1 MQLNQN
7 NTPFNE
13 EQLALI
19 NQLLPMLT
27 TEQQHWL
34 SGYLLNPNTSQSL
47 DNDMNIQAH
56 TSVNSIPASATSTTT
71 EQSESELASTETK
84 TEPLEVHVLY
94 GTETGNAEE
103 IAETFETKLKA
114 QNLNVHLWDMDDFP
128 RASLPEVEHLFIIC
142 STQGVGEPPINALD
156 LYDHLHSDDAPQL
169 NAVNFAVLA
178 LGDQDFP
185 DFCQAGKDFDH
196 ILGQLGAH
204 RIADRVDCDFD
215 YEETAEQWITNML
228 ELLSQVTPSSNEDTP
243 NVEDEV
249 VTIEEPQAPYS
260 KSNPFQAEVLTNTIL
275 TQPEA
280 SREVRHLELSLE
292 GYRDVYEPGDSLVV
306 IPQNDPVLVDQLIDA
321 LHWDAETLIQI
332 NDSDSVRSL
341 KDALTHDFEISKL
354 SPVLMKNAA
363 QLFGNPML
371 NANIQKSE
379 WVQSYIYGKDVIDL
393 IKDFTPVALEPKM
406 LPQLLRKL
414 PPREYSI
421 ASSNKV
427 NPNSVHITVRVVKY
441 ESHHRERFGVCSVQ
455 LAERTAPGD
464 TLPVYLKKNPN
475 FKFPYDSETPVI
487 MIGAGTGIA
496 PYRAYLQER
505 AHQNLKGEQWLIFG
519 NQNYHHDFLYQDDLE
534 SWLDTGVLSKLD
546 LAFSRDTENK
556 IYVQHRIEENSAEFY
571 RWIEA
576 GAIIYLCGNKDEMA
590 SGVHDTFI
598 YVLIKEAHMT
608 ETEAE
613 AYLTDMIKNQRYQR
627 DVY

>member
-1 MQLNQN
+1 MTSVQLNQT

-13 EQLALI
+13 EQLTLI

-27 TEQQHWL
+27 PEQQHWL
-34 SGYLLNPNTSQSL
+34 SGYLLNPAT
-47 DNDMNIQAH
+47 
-56 TSVNSIPASATSTTT
+56 TSVSDNKTDIQENEAGITETETSTSTD
-71 EQSESELASTETK
+71 QSVSEPVSASTE
-84 TEPLEVHVLY
+84 PLDVHVLY

-103 IAETFETKLKA
+103 IAETFETKLKS

-128 RASLPEVEHLFIIC
+128 RDSLPEVEHLFIIC

-156 LYDHLHSDDAPQL
+156 LYDYLHGDDAPQL
-169 NAVNFAVLA
+169 DQVNFAVLA

-196 ILGQLGAH
+196 ILGQLGAN
-204 RIADRVDCDFD
+204 RVADRVDCDFD
-215 YEETAEQWITNML
+215 YEETAEQWITNMI
-228 ELLSQVTPSSNEDTP
+228 ELLTQASSNTNEETPSVENED
-243 NVEDEV
+243 

-260 KSNPFQAEVLTNTIL
+260 KSNPFQAEVLKNTIL

-280 SREVRHLELSLE
+280 SREVRHLEISLE
-292 GYRDVYEPGDSLVV
+292 GYREAYEPGDSLVV
-306 IPQNDPVLVDQLIDA
+306 IPQNDPVLVNQLIDA
-321 LHWDAETLIQI
+321 LNWDAETPIQM
-332 NDSDSVRSL
+332 NDSDSMRSL
-341 KDALTHDFEISKL
+341 KEALTHDFEIAKL
-354 SPVLMKNAA
+354 TPVLMKNAA
-363 QLFGNPML
+363 ELLGNPML

-379 WVQSYIYGKDVIDL
+379 WVQNYIYGKDVIDL
-393 IKDFTPVALEPKM
+393 IRDFTPVALEPNM

-441 ESHHRERFGVCSVQ
+441 EAHRRERFGVCSVQ
-455 LAERTAPGD
+455 LADRTSVGD
-464 TLPVYLKKNPN
+464 KLPVYLKKNPN
-475 FKFPYDSETPVI
+475 FKFPYDTETPVI

-505 AHQNLKGEQWLIFG
+505 AYLNLKGEQWLIFG
-519 NQNYHHDFLYQDDLE
+519 NQNYHHDFLYKDDLE
-534 SWLDTGVLSKLD
+534 QWLEEGVLSKLD
-546 LAFSRDTENK
+546 LAFSRETENK

-571 RWIEA
+571 KWIQA
-576 GAIIYLCGNKDEMA
+576 GATIYLCGNKDEMA
-590 SGVHDTFI
+590 SGVHESLI
-598 YVLIKEAHMT
+598 KVLIKEGNLD

-613 AYLTDMIKNQRYQR
+613 AYLTEMIKNQRYQR

>member
-1 MQLNQN
+1 MTSVQLNQT

-27 TEQQHWL
+27 PEQQHWL
-34 SGYLLNPNTSQSL
+34 SGYLLNPAT
-47 DNDMNIQAH
+47 
-56 TSVNSIPASATSTTT
+56 TSVSDNKTDIQENEAGITETETSTSTD
-71 EQSESELASTETK
+71 QSVSEPVSASTE
-84 TEPLEVHVLY
+84 PLDVHVLY

-103 IAETFETKLKA
+103 IAETFETKLKS

-128 RASLPEVEHLFIIC
+128 RDSLPEVEHLFIIC

-156 LYDHLHSDDAPQL
+156 LYDYLHGDDAPQL
-169 NAVNFAVLA
+169 NQVNFAVLA

-196 ILGQLGAH
+196 ILGQLGAN
-204 RIADRVDCDFD
+204 RVADRVDCDFD

-228 ELLSQVTPSSNEDTP
+228 ELLTQASSNTNEETPSVENED
-243 NVEDEV
+243 

-260 KSNPFQAEVLTNTIL
+260 KSNPFQAEVLKNTIL

-280 SREVRHLELSLE
+280 SREVRHLEISLE
-292 GYRDVYEPGDSLVV
+292 GYREAYEPGDSLVV
-306 IPQNDPVLVDQLIDA
+306 IPQNDPVLVNQLIDA
-321 LHWDAETLIQI
+321 LNWDAETPIQM
-332 NDSDSVRSL
+332 NDSDSMRSL
-341 KDALTHDFEISKL
+341 KEALTHDFEIAKL
-354 SPVLMKNAA
+354 TPVLMKNAA
-363 QLFGNPML
+363 ELLGNPML

-379 WVQSYIYGKDVIDL
+379 WVQNYIYGKDVIDL
-393 IKDFTPVALEPKM
+393 IRDFTPVALEPNM

-421 ASSNKV
+421 ASSNKI

-441 ESHHRERFGVCSVQ
+441 EAHRRERFGVCSVQ
-455 LAERTAPGD
+455 LADRTSVGD
-464 TLPVYLKKNPN
+464 KLPVYLKKNPN
-475 FKFPYDSETPVI
+475 FKFPYDTETPVI

-505 AHQNLKGEQWLIFG
+505 AYLNLKGEQWLIFG
-519 NQNYHHDFLYQDDLE
+519 NQNYHHDFLYKDDLE
-534 SWLDTGVLSKLD
+534 QWLEEGVLSKLD
-546 LAFSRDTENK
+546 LAFSRETENK

-571 RWIEA
+571 KWIQA
-576 GAIIYLCGNKDEMA
+576 GATIYLCGNKDEMA
-590 SGVHDTFI
+590 SGVHESLI
-598 YVLIKEAHMT
+598 KVLIKEGNMD

-613 AYLTDMIKNQRYQR
+613 AYLTEMIKNQRYQR

>member
-1 MQLNQN
+1 MTSVQLNQT

-27 TEQQHWL
+27 PEQQHWL
-34 SGYLLNPNTSQSL
+34 SGYLLNPAT
-47 DNDMNIQAH
+47 
-56 TSVNSIPASATSTTT
+56 TSVSDNKTDIQENEAGITETETSTSTD
-71 EQSESELASTETK
+71 QSVSEPVSASTE
-84 TEPLEVHVLY
+84 PLDVHVLY

-103 IAETFETKLKA
+103 IAETFETKLKS

-128 RASLPEVEHLFIIC
+128 RDSLPEVEHLFIIC

-156 LYDHLHSDDAPQL
+156 LYDYLHGDDAPQL
-169 NAVNFAVLA
+169 DQVNFAVLA

-196 ILGQLGAH
+196 ILGQLGAN
-204 RIADRVDCDFD
+204 RVADRVDCDFD

-228 ELLSQVTPSSNEDTP
+228 ELLTQTSSNTNEETPSVENED
-243 NVEDEV
+243 

-260 KSNPFQAEVLTNTIL
+260 KSNPFQAEVLKNTIL

-280 SREVRHLELSLE
+280 SREVRHLEISLE
-292 GYRDVYEPGDSLVV
+292 GYREAYEPGDSLVV

-321 LHWDAETLIQI
+321 LNWDAETPIQM
-332 NDSDSVRSL
+332 NDSDSMRSL
-341 KDALTHDFEISKL
+341 KEALTHDFEIAKL
-354 SPVLMKNAA
+354 TPVLMKNAA
-363 QLFGNPML
+363 ELLGNPML

-379 WVQSYIYGKDVIDL
+379 WVQNYIYGKDVIDL
-393 IKDFTPVALEPKM
+393 IRDFTPVALEPNM

-441 ESHHRERFGVCSVQ
+441 EAHRRERFGVCSVQ
-455 LAERTAPGD
+455 LADRTSVGD
-464 TLPVYLKKNPN
+464 KLPVYLKKNPN
-475 FKFPYDSETPVI
+475 FKFPYDTETPVI

-505 AHQNLKGEQWLIFG
+505 AYLNLKGEQWLIFG
-519 NQNYHHDFLYQDDLE
+519 NQNYHHDFLYKDDLE
-534 SWLDTGVLSKLD
+534 QWLEEGVLSKLD
-546 LAFSRDTENK
+546 LAFSRETENK

-571 RWIEA
+571 KWIQA
-576 GAIIYLCGNKDEMA
+576 GATIYLCGNKDEMA
-590 SGVHDTFI
+590 SGVHESLI
-598 YVLIKEAHMT
+598 KVLIKEGNLD

-613 AYLTDMIKNQRYQR
+613 AYLTEMIKNQRYQR

>member
-1 MQLNQN
+1 MQLNQT

-27 TEQQHWL
+27 PEQQHWL
-34 SGYLLNPNTSQSL
+34 SGYLLNPAT
-47 DNDMNIQAH
+47 
-56 TSVNSIPASATSTTT
+56 TSVSDNKTDIQENEAGITETETSTSTD
-71 EQSESELASTETK
+71 QSVSEPVSASTE
-84 TEPLEVHVLY
+84 PLDVHVLY

-103 IAETFETKLKA
+103 IAETFETKLKS

-128 RASLPEVEHLFIIC
+128 RDSLPEIEHLFIIC

-156 LYDHLHSDDAPQL
+156 LYDYLHGDDAPQL
-169 NAVNFAVLA
+169 DQVNFAVLA

-196 ILGQLGAH
+196 ILGQLGAN
-204 RIADRVDCDFD
+204 RVADRVDCDFD
-215 YEETAEQWITNML
+215 YEETAEQWITNMI
-228 ELLSQVTPSSNEDTP
+228 ELLTQASSNTNEETPSVENED
-243 NVEDEV
+243 

-260 KSNPFQAEVLTNTIL
+260 KSNPFQAEVLKNTIL

-280 SREVRHLELSLE
+280 SREVRHLEISLE
-292 GYRDVYEPGDSLVV
+292 GYREAYEPGDSLVV
-306 IPQNDPVLVDQLIDA
+306 IPQNDPVLVNQLIDA
-321 LHWDAETLIQI
+321 LNWDAETPIQM
-332 NDSDSVRSL
+332 NDSDSMRSL
-341 KDALTHDFEISKL
+341 KEALTHDFEIAKL
-354 SPVLMKNAA
+354 TPVLMKNAA
-363 QLFGNPML
+363 ELLGNPML

-379 WVQSYIYGKDVIDL
+379 WVQNYIYGKDVIDL
-393 IKDFTPVALEPKM
+393 IRDFTPVALEPNM

-441 ESHHRERFGVCSVQ
+441 EAHRRERFGVCSVQ
-455 LAERTAPGD
+455 LADRTSVGD
-464 TLPVYLKKNPN
+464 KLPVYLKKNPN
-475 FKFPYDSETPVI
+475 FKFPYDTETPVI

-505 AHQNLKGEQWLIFG
+505 AYLNLKGEQWLIFG
-519 NQNYHHDFLYQDDLE
+519 NQNYHHDFLYKDDLE
-534 SWLDTGVLSKLD
+534 QWLEEGVLSKLD
-546 LAFSRDTENK
+546 LAFSRETENK

-571 RWIEA
+571 KWIQA
-576 GAIIYLCGNKDEMA
+576 GATIYLCGNKDEMA
-590 SGVHDTFI
+590 SGVHESLI
-598 YVLIKEAHMT
+598 KVLIKEGNLD

-613 AYLTDMIKNQRYQR
+613 AYLTEMIKNQRYQR

>member
-1 MQLNQN
+1 MQLNQT

-27 TEQQHWL
+27 PEQQHWL
-34 SGYLLNPNTSQSL
+34 SGYLLNPAT
-47 DNDMNIQAH
+47 
-56 TSVNSIPASATSTTT
+56 TSVSDNKADIQENEAGITETETSTSTD
-71 EQSESELASTETK
+71 QSVSEPVSASTE
-84 TEPLEVHVLY
+84 PLDVHVLY

-103 IAETFETKLKA
+103 IAETFETKLKS

-128 RASLPEVEHLFIIC
+128 RDSLPEVEHLFIIC

-156 LYDHLHSDDAPQL
+156 LYDYLHGDDAPQL
-169 NAVNFAVLA
+169 DQVNFAVLA

-196 ILGQLGAH
+196 ILGQLGAN
-204 RIADRVDCDFD
+204 RVADRVDCDFD

-228 ELLSQVTPSSNEDTP
+228 ELLTQASSNTNEETPSVENED
-243 NVEDEV
+243 

-260 KSNPFQAEVLTNTIL
+260 KSNPFQAEVLKNTIL

-280 SREVRHLELSLE
+280 SREVRHLEISLE
-292 GYRDVYEPGDSLVV
+292 GYREAYEPGDSLVV
-306 IPQNDPVLVDQLIDA
+306 IPQNDPVLVNQLIDA
-321 LHWDAETLIQI
+321 LNWDAETPIQM
-332 NDSDSVRSL
+332 NDSDSMRSL
-341 KDALTHDFEISKL
+341 KEALTHDFEIAKL
-354 SPVLMKNAA
+354 TPVLMKNAA
-363 QLFGNPML
+363 ELLGNPML

-379 WVQSYIYGKDVIDL
+379 WVQNYIYGKDVIDL
-393 IKDFTPVALEPKM
+393 IRDFTPVALEPNM

-421 ASSNKV
+421 ASSNKI

-441 ESHHRERFGVCSVQ
+441 EAHRRERFGVCSVQ
-455 LAERTAPGD
+455 LADRTSVGD
-464 TLPVYLKKNPN
+464 KLPVYLKKNPN
-475 FKFPYDSETPVI
+475 FKFPYDTETPVI

-505 AHQNLKGEQWLIFG
+505 AYLNLKGEQWLIFG
-519 NQNYHHDFLYQDDLE
+519 NQNYHHDFLYKDDLE
-534 SWLDTGVLSKLD
+534 QWLEEGVLSKLD
-546 LAFSRDTENK
+546 LAFSRETENK

-571 RWIEA
+571 KWIQA
-576 GAIIYLCGNKDEMA
+576 GATIYLCGNKDEMA
-590 SGVHDTFI
+590 SGVHESLI
-598 YVLIKEAHMT
+598 KVLIKEGNMD

-613 AYLTDMIKNQRYQR
+613 AYLTEMIKNQRYQR

>member
-1 MQLNQN
+1 MQLNQT

-27 TEQQHWL
+27 PEQQHWL
-34 SGYLLNPNTSQSL
+34 SGYLLNPAT
-47 DNDMNIQAH
+47 
-56 TSVNSIPASATSTTT
+56 TSVSDNKTDIQENEAGITETETSTSTD
-71 EQSESELASTETK
+71 QSVSEPVSASTES
-84 TEPLEVHVLY
+84 LDVHVLY

-103 IAETFETKLKA
+103 IAETFETKLKS

-128 RASLPEVEHLFIIC
+128 RDSLPEVEHLFIIC

-156 LYDHLHSDDAPQL
+156 LYDYLHGDDAPQL
-169 NAVNFAVLA
+169 DQVNFAVLA

-196 ILGQLGAH
+196 ILGQLGAN
-204 RIADRVDCDFD
+204 RVADRVDCDFD

-228 ELLSQVTPSSNEDTP
+228 ELLTQASSNTNEETPSVENED
-243 NVEDEV
+243 

-260 KSNPFQAEVLTNTIL
+260 KSNPFQAEVLKNTIL

-280 SREVRHLELSLE
+280 SREVRHLEISLE
-292 GYRDVYEPGDSLVV
+292 GYREAYEPGDSLVV
-306 IPQNDPVLVDQLIDA
+306 IPQNDPVLVNQLIDA
-321 LHWDAETLIQI
+321 LNWDAETPIQM
-332 NDSDSVRSL
+332 NDSDSMRSL
-341 KDALTHDFEISKL
+341 KEVLTHDFEIAKL
-354 SPVLMKNAA
+354 TPVLMKNAA
-363 QLFGNPML
+363 ELLGNPML

-379 WVQSYIYGKDVIDL
+379 WVQNYIYGKDVIDL
-393 IKDFTPVALEPKM
+393 IRDFTPVALEPNM

-441 ESHHRERFGVCSVQ
+441 EAHRRERFGVCSVQ
-455 LAERTAPGD
+455 LADRTSVGD
-464 TLPVYLKKNPN
+464 KLPVYLKKNPN
-475 FKFPYDSETPVI
+475 FKFPYDTETPVI

-505 AHQNLKGEQWLIFG
+505 AYLNLKGEQWLIFG
-519 NQNYHHDFLYQDDLE
+519 NQNYHHDFLYKDDLE
-534 SWLDTGVLSKLD
+534 QWLEEGVLSKLD
-546 LAFSRDTENK
+546 LAFSRETENK

-571 RWIEA
+571 KWIQA
-576 GAIIYLCGNKDEMA
+576 GATIYLCGNKDEMA
-590 SGVHDTFI
+590 SGVHESLI
-598 YVLIKEAHMT
+598 KVLIKEGNLD

-613 AYLTDMIKNQRYQR
+613 AYLTEMIKNQRYQR

>member
-1 MQLNQN
+1 MQLNQT

-27 TEQQHWL
+27 PEQQHWL
-34 SGYLLNPNTSQSL
+34 SGYLLNPAT
-47 DNDMNIQAH
+47 
-56 TSVNSIPASATSTTT
+56 TSVSDNKTDIQENEAGITETETSTSTD
-71 EQSESELASTETK
+71 QSVSEPVSASTE
-84 TEPLEVHVLY
+84 PLDVHVLY

-103 IAETFETKLKA
+103 IAETFETKLKS

-128 RASLPEVEHLFIIC
+128 RDSLPEVEHLFIIC

-156 LYDHLHSDDAPQL
+156 LYDYLHGDDAPQL
-169 NAVNFAVLA
+169 DQVNFAVLA

-196 ILGQLGAH
+196 ILGQLGAN
-204 RIADRVDCDFD
+204 RVADRVDCDFD
-215 YEETAEQWITNML
+215 YEETAEQWITNMI
-228 ELLSQVTPSSNEDTP
+228 ELLTQASSNTNEETPSVENED
-243 NVEDEV
+243 

-260 KSNPFQAEVLTNTIL
+260 KSNPFQAEVLKNTIL

-280 SREVRHLELSLE
+280 SREVRHLEISLE
-292 GYRDVYEPGDSLVV
+292 GYREAYEPGDSLVV
-306 IPQNDPVLVDQLIDA
+306 IPQNDPVLVNQLIDA
-321 LHWDAETLIQI
+321 LNWDAETPIQM
-332 NDSDSVRSL
+332 NDSDSMRSL
-341 KDALTHDFEISKL
+341 KEALTHDFEIAKL
-354 SPVLMKNAA
+354 TPVLMKNAA
-363 QLFGNPML
+363 ELLGNPML

-379 WVQSYIYGKDVIDL
+379 WVQNYIYGKDVIDL
-393 IKDFTPVALEPKM
+393 IRDFTHVALEPNM

-441 ESHHRERFGVCSVQ
+441 EAHRRERFGVCSVQ
-455 LAERTAPGD
+455 LADRTSVGD
-464 TLPVYLKKNPN
+464 KLPVYLKKNPN
-475 FKFPYDSETPVI
+475 FKFPYDTETPVI

-505 AHQNLKGEQWLIFG
+505 AYLNLKGEQWLIFG
-519 NQNYHHDFLYQDDLE
+519 NQNYHHDFLYKDDLE
-534 SWLDTGVLSKLD
+534 QWLEEGVLSKLD
-546 LAFSRDTENK
+546 LAFSRETENK

-571 RWIEA
+571 KWIQA
-576 GAIIYLCGNKDEMA
+576 GATIYLCGNKDEMA
-590 SGVHDTFI
+590 SGVHESLI
-598 YVLIKEAHMT
+598 KVLIKEGNLD

-613 AYLTDMIKNQRYQR
+613 AYLTEMIKNQRYQR

>member
-1 MQLNQN
+1 MTSVQLNQT

-27 TEQQHWL
+27 PEQQHWL
-34 SGYLLNPNTSQSL
+34 SGYLLNPAT
-47 DNDMNIQAH
+47 
-56 TSVNSIPASATSTTT
+56 TSVSDNKTDIQENEAGITETETSTSTD
-71 EQSESELASTETK
+71 QSVSEPVSASTE
-84 TEPLEVHVLY
+84 PLDVHVLY

-103 IAETFETKLKA
+103 IAETFETKLKS

-128 RASLPEVEHLFIIC
+128 RDSLPEVEHLFIIC

-156 LYDHLHSDDAPQL
+156 LYDYLHGDDAPQL
-169 NAVNFAVLA
+169 DQVNFAVLA

-196 ILGQLGAH
+196 ILGQLGAN
-204 RIADRVDCDFD
+204 RVADRVDCDFD
-215 YEETAEQWITNML
+215 YEETAEQWITNMI
-228 ELLSQVTPSSNEDTP
+228 ELLTQASSNTNEETPSVENED
-243 NVEDEV
+243 

-260 KSNPFQAEVLTNTIL
+260 KSNPFQAEVLKNTIL

-280 SREVRHLELSLE
+280 SREVRHLETSLE
-292 GYRDVYEPGDSLVV
+292 GYREAYEPGDSLVV
-306 IPQNDPVLVDQLIDA
+306 IPQNDPVLVNQLIDA
-321 LHWDAETLIQI
+321 LNWDAETPIQM
-332 NDSDSVRSL
+332 NDSDSMRSL
-341 KDALTHDFEISKL
+341 KEALTHDFEIAKL
-354 SPVLMKNAA
+354 TPVLMKNAA
-363 QLFGNPML
+363 ELLGNPML

-379 WVQSYIYGKDVIDL
+379 WVQNYIYGKDVIDL
-393 IKDFTPVALEPKM
+393 IRDFTPVALEPNM

-441 ESHHRERFGVCSVQ
+441 EAHRRERFGVCSVQ
-455 LAERTAPGD
+455 LADRTSVGD
-464 TLPVYLKKNPN
+464 KLPVYLKKNPN
-475 FKFPYDSETPVI
+475 FKFPYDTETPVI

-505 AHQNLKGEQWLIFG
+505 AYLNLKGEQWLIFG
-519 NQNYHHDFLYQDDLE
+519 NQNYHHDFLYKDDLE
-534 SWLDTGVLSKLD
+534 QWLEEGVLSKLD
-546 LAFSRDTENK
+546 LAFSRETENK

-571 RWIEA
+571 KWIQA
-576 GAIIYLCGNKDEMA
+576 GATIYLCGNKDEMA
-590 SGVHDTFI
+590 SGVHESLI
-598 YVLIKEAHMT
+598 KVLIKEGNLD

-613 AYLTDMIKNQRYQR
+613 AYLTEMIKNQRYQR

>member
-1 MQLNQN
+1 MQLNQT

-27 TEQQHWL
+27 PEQQHWL
-34 SGYLLNPNTSQSL
+34 SGYLLNPAT
-47 DNDMNIQAH
+47 
-56 TSVNSIPASATSTTT
+56 TSVSDNKTDIQENEAGITETETSTSTD
-71 EQSESELASTETK
+71 QSVSEPVSASTE
-84 TEPLEVHVLY
+84 PLDVHVLY

-103 IAETFETKLKA
+103 IAETFETKLKS

-128 RASLPEVEHLFIIC
+128 RDSLPEVEQLFIIC

-156 LYDHLHSDDAPQL
+156 LYDYLHGDDAPQL
-169 NAVNFAVLA
+169 DQVNFAVLA

-196 ILGQLGAH
+196 ILGQLGAN
-204 RIADRVDCDFD
+204 RVADRVDCDFD

-228 ELLSQVTPSSNEDTP
+228 ELLTQASSNTNEETPSVENED
-243 NVEDEV
+243 

-260 KSNPFQAEVLTNTIL
+260 KSNPFQAEVLKNTIL

-280 SREVRHLELSLE
+280 SREVRHLEISLE
-292 GYRDVYEPGDSLVV
+292 GYREAYEPGDSLVV
-306 IPQNDPVLVDQLIDA
+306 IPQNDPVLVNQLIDA
-321 LHWDAETLIQI
+321 LNWDAETPIQM
-332 NDSDSVRSL
+332 NDSDSMRSL
-341 KDALTHDFEISKL
+341 KEALTHDFEIAKL
-354 SPVLMKNAA
+354 TPVLMKNAA
-363 QLFGNPML
+363 ELLGNPML

-379 WVQSYIYGKDVIDL
+379 WVQNYIYGKDVIDL
-393 IKDFTPVALEPKM
+393 IRDFTPVALEPNM

-441 ESHHRERFGVCSVQ
+441 EAHRRERFGVCSVQ
-455 LAERTAPGD
+455 LADRTSVGD
-464 TLPVYLKKNPN
+464 KLPVYLKKNPN
-475 FKFPYDSETPVI
+475 FKFPYDTETPVI

-505 AHQNLKGEQWLIFG
+505 AYLNLKGEQWLIFG
-519 NQNYHHDFLYQDDLE
+519 NQNYHHDFLYKDDLE
-534 SWLDTGVLSKLD
+534 QWLEEGVLSKLD
-546 LAFSRDTENK
+546 LAFSRETENK

-571 RWIEA
+571 KWIQA
-576 GAIIYLCGNKDEMA
+576 GATIYLCGNKDEMA
-590 SGVHDTFI
+590 SGVHESLI
-598 YVLIKEAHMT
+598 KVLIKEGNLD

-613 AYLTDMIKNQRYQR
+613 AYLTEMIKNQRYQR

>member
-1 MQLNQN
+1 MTSVQLNQT

-27 TEQQHWL
+27 PEQQHWL
-34 SGYLLNPNTSQSL
+34 SGYLLNPAT
-47 DNDMNIQAH
+47 
-56 TSVNSIPASATSTTT
+56 TSVSDNKTDIQENEAGITETETSTSTD
-71 EQSESELASTETK
+71 QSVSEPVSASTE
-84 TEPLEVHVLY
+84 PLDVHVLY

-103 IAETFETKLKA
+103 IAETFETKLKS

-128 RASLPEVEHLFIIC
+128 RDSLPEVEHLFIIC

-156 LYDHLHSDDAPQL
+156 LYDYLHGDDAPQL
-169 NAVNFAVLA
+169 DQVNFAVLA

-196 ILGQLGAH
+196 ILGQLGAN
-204 RIADRVDCDFD
+204 RVADRVDCDFD

-228 ELLSQVTPSSNEDTP
+228 ELLTQASSNTNEETPSVENED
-243 NVEDEV
+243 

-260 KSNPFQAEVLTNTIL
+260 KSNPFQAEVLKNTIL

-280 SREVRHLELSLE
+280 SREVRHLEISLE
-292 GYRDVYEPGDSLVV
+292 GYREAYEPGDSLVV
-306 IPQNDPVLVDQLIDA
+306 IPQNDPVLVNQLIDA
-321 LHWDAETLIQI
+321 LNWDAETPIQM
-332 NDSDSVRSL
+332 NDSDSMRSL
-341 KDALTHDFEISKL
+341 KEALTHDFEIAKL
-354 SPVLMKNAA
+354 TPVLMKNAA
-363 QLFGNPML
+363 ELLGNPML

-379 WVQSYIYGKDVIDL
+379 WVQNYIYGKDVIDL
-393 IKDFTPVALEPKM
+393 IRDFTPVALEPNM

-421 ASSNKV
+421 ARSNKI

-441 ESHHRERFGVCSVQ
+441 EAHRRERFGVCSVQ
-455 LAERTAPGD
+455 LADRTSVGD
-464 TLPVYLKKNPN
+464 KLPVYLKKNPN
-475 FKFPYDSETPVI
+475 FKFPYDTETPVI

-505 AHQNLKGEQWLIFG
+505 AYLNLKGEQWLIFG
-519 NQNYHHDFLYQDDLE
+519 NQNYHHDFLYKDDLE
-534 SWLDTGVLSKLD
+534 QWLEEGVLSKLD
-546 LAFSRDTENK
+546 LAFSRETENK

-571 RWIEA
+571 KWIQA
-576 GAIIYLCGNKDEMA
+576 GATIYLCGNKDEMA
-590 SGVHDTFI
+590 SGVHESLI
-598 YVLIKEAHMT
+598 KVLIKEGNMD

-613 AYLTDMIKNQRYQR
+613 AYLTEMIKNQRYQR

>member
-1 MQLNQN
+1 MTSVQLNQT

-27 TEQQHWL
+27 PEQQHWL
-34 SGYLLNPNTSQSL
+34 SGYLLNPAT
-47 DNDMNIQAH
+47 
-56 TSVNSIPASATSTTT
+56 TSVSDNKTDIQENEAGITETETSTSTD
-71 EQSESELASTETK
+71 QSVSEPVSASTE
-84 TEPLEVHVLY
+84 PLDVHVLY

-103 IAETFETKLKA
+103 IAETFETKLKS

-128 RASLPEVEHLFIIC
+128 RDSLPEVEHLFIIC

-156 LYDHLHSDDAPQL
+156 LYDYLHCDDAPQL
-169 NAVNFAVLA
+169 DQVNFAVLA

-196 ILGQLGAH
+196 ILGQLGAN
-204 RIADRVDCDFD
+204 RVADRVDCDFD

-228 ELLSQVTPSSNEDTP
+228 ELLTQASSNTNEETPSVENED
-243 NVEDEV
+243 

-260 KSNPFQAEVLTNTIL
+260 KSNPFQAEVLKNTIL

-280 SREVRHLELSLE
+280 SREVRHLEISLE
-292 GYRDVYEPGDSLVV
+292 GYREAYEPGDSLVV
-306 IPQNDPVLVDQLIDA
+306 IPQNDPVLVNQLIDA
-321 LHWDAETLIQI
+321 LNWDAETPIQM
-332 NDSDSVRSL
+332 NDSDSMRSL
-341 KDALTHDFEISKL
+341 KEALTHDFEIAKL
-354 SPVLMKNAA
+354 TPVLMKNAA
-363 QLFGNPML
+363 ELLGNPML

-379 WVQSYIYGKDVIDL
+379 WVQNYIYGKDVIDL
-393 IKDFTPVALEPKM
+393 IRDFTPVALEPNM

-421 ASSNKV
+421 ASSNKI

-441 ESHHRERFGVCSVQ
+441 EAHRRERFGVCSVQ
-455 LAERTAPGD
+455 LADRTSVGD
-464 TLPVYLKKNPN
+464 KLPVYLKKNPN
-475 FKFPYDSETPVI
+475 FKFPYDTETPVI

-505 AHQNLKGEQWLIFG
+505 AYLNLKGEQWLIFG
-519 NQNYHHDFLYQDDLE
+519 NQNYHHDFLYKDDLE
-534 SWLDTGVLSKLD
+534 QWLEEGVLSKLD
-546 LAFSRDTENK
+546 LAFSRETENK

-571 RWIEA
+571 KWIQA
-576 GAIIYLCGNKDEMA
+576 GATIYLCGNKDEMA
-590 SGVHDTFI
+590 SGVHESLI
-598 YVLIKEAHMT
+598 KVLIKEGNMD

-613 AYLTDMIKNQRYQR
+613 AYLTEMIKNQRYQR

>member
-1 MQLNQN
+1 MNQT

-27 TEQQHWL
+27 PEQQHWL
-34 SGYLLNPNTSQSL
+34 SGYLLNPAT
-47 DNDMNIQAH
+47 
-56 TSVNSIPASATSTTT
+56 TSVSDNKTDIQENEAGITETETSTSTD
-71 EQSESELASTETK
+71 QSVSEPVSASTE
-84 TEPLEVHVLY
+84 PLDVHVLY

-103 IAETFETKLKA
+103 IAETFETKLKS

-128 RASLPEVEHLFIIC
+128 RDSLPEVEHLFIIC

-156 LYDHLHSDDAPQL
+156 LYDYLHGDDAPQL
-169 NAVNFAVLA
+169 DQVNFAVLA

-196 ILGQLGAH
+196 ILGQLGAN
-204 RIADRVDCDFD
+204 RVADRVDCDFD

-228 ELLSQVTPSSNEDTP
+228 ELLTQASSNTNEETPSVENED
-243 NVEDEV
+243 

-260 KSNPFQAEVLTNTIL
+260 KSNPFQAEVLKNTIL

-280 SREVRHLELSLE
+280 SREVRHLEISLE
-292 GYRDVYEPGDSLVV
+292 GYREAYEPGDSLVV
-306 IPQNDPVLVDQLIDA
+306 IPQNDPVLVNQLIDA
-321 LHWDAETLIQI
+321 LNWDAETPIQM
-332 NDSDSVRSL
+332 NDSDSMRSL
-341 KDALTHDFEISKL
+341 KEALTHDFEIAKL
-354 SPVLMKNAA
+354 TPVLMKNAA
-363 QLFGNPML
+363 ELLGNPML

-379 WVQSYIYGKDVIDL
+379 WVQNYIYGKDVIDL
-393 IKDFTPVALEPKM
+393 IRDFTPVALEPNM

-441 ESHHRERFGVCSVQ
+441 EAHRRERFGVCSVQ
-455 LAERTAPGD
+455 LADRTSVGD
-464 TLPVYLKKNPN
+464 KLPVYLKKNPN
-475 FKFPYDSETPVI
+475 FKFPYDTETPVI

-505 AHQNLKGEQWLIFG
+505 AYLNLKGEQWLIFG
-519 NQNYHHDFLYQDDLE
+519 NQNYHHDFLYKDDLE
-534 SWLDTGVLSKLD
+534 QWLEEGVLSKLD
-546 LAFSRDTENK
+546 LAFSRETENK

-571 RWIEA
+571 KWIQA
-576 GAIIYLCGNKDEMA
+576 GATIYLCGNKDEMA
-590 SGVHDTFI
+590 SGVHESLI
-598 YVLIKEAHMT
+598 KVLIKEGNMD

-613 AYLTDMIKNQRYQR
+613 AYLTEMIKNQRYQR

>member
-1 MQLNQN
+1 MQLNQT

-27 TEQQHWL
+27 PEQQHWL
-34 SGYLLNPNTSQSL
+34 SGYLLNPAT
-47 DNDMNIQAH
+47 
-56 TSVNSIPASATSTTT
+56 TSVSDNKTDIQENEAGITETETSTSTD
-71 EQSESELASTETK
+71 QSVSEPVSASTE
-84 TEPLEVHVLY
+84 PLDVHVLY

-103 IAETFETKLKA
+103 IAEIFETKLKS

-128 RASLPEVEHLFIIC
+128 RDSLPEVEHLFIIC

-156 LYDHLHSDDAPQL
+156 LYDYLHGDDAPQL
-169 NAVNFAVLA
+169 DQVNFAVLA

-196 ILGQLGAH
+196 ILGQLGAN
-204 RIADRVDCDFD
+204 RVADRVDCDFD

-228 ELLSQVTPSSNEDTP
+228 ELLTQASSNTNEETPSVENED
-243 NVEDEV
+243 

-260 KSNPFQAEVLTNTIL
+260 KSNPFQAEVLKNTIL

-280 SREVRHLELSLE
+280 SREVRHLEISLE
-292 GYRDVYEPGDSLVV
+292 GYREAYEPGDSLVV
-306 IPQNDPVLVDQLIDA
+306 IPQNDPVLVNQLIDA
-321 LHWDAETLIQI
+321 LNWDAETPIQM
-332 NDSDSVRSL
+332 NDSDSMRSL
-341 KDALTHDFEISKL
+341 KEALTHDFEIAKL
-354 SPVLMKNAA
+354 TPVLMKNAA
-363 QLFGNPML
+363 ELLGNPML

-379 WVQSYIYGKDVIDL
+379 WVQNYIYGKDVIDL
-393 IKDFTPVALEPKM
+393 IRDFTPVALEPNM

-441 ESHHRERFGVCSVQ
+441 EAHRRERFGVCSVQ
-455 LAERTAPGD
+455 LADRTSVGD
-464 TLPVYLKKNPN
+464 KLPVYLKKNPN
-475 FKFPYDSETPVI
+475 FKFPYDTETPVI

-505 AHQNLKGEQWLIFG
+505 AYLNLKGEQWLIFG
-519 NQNYHHDFLYQDDLE
+519 NQNYHHDFLYKDDLE
-534 SWLDTGVLSKLD
+534 QWLEEGVLSKLD
-546 LAFSRDTENK
+546 LAFSRETENK

-571 RWIEA
+571 KWIQA
-576 GAIIYLCGNKDEMA
+576 GATIYLCGNKDEMA
-590 SGVHDTFI
+590 SGVHESLI
-598 YVLIKEAHMT
+598 KVLIKEGNMD

-613 AYLTDMIKNQRYQR
+613 AYLTEMIKNQRYQR

>member
-1 MQLNQN
+1 MQLNQT

-27 TEQQHWL
+27 PEQQHWL
-34 SGYLLNPNTSQSL
+34 SGYLLNPAT
-47 DNDMNIQAH
+47 
-56 TSVNSIPASATSTTT
+56 TSVSDNKTDIQENEAGITETETSTSTD
-71 EQSESELASTETK
+71 QSVSEPVSASTE
-84 TEPLEVHVLY
+84 PLDVHVLY

-103 IAETFETKLKA
+103 IAETFETKLKS

-128 RASLPEVEHLFIIC
+128 RDSLPEVEHLFIIC

-156 LYDHLHSDDAPQL
+156 LYDYLHCDDAPQL
-169 NAVNFAVLA
+169 DQVNFAVLA

-196 ILGQLGAH
+196 ILGQLGAN
-204 RIADRVDCDFD
+204 RVADRVDCDFD

-228 ELLSQVTPSSNEDTP
+228 ELLTQASSNTNEETPSVENED
-243 NVEDEV
+243 

-260 KSNPFQAEVLTNTIL
+260 KSNPFQAEVLKNTIL

-280 SREVRHLELSLE
+280 SREVRHLEISLE
-292 GYRDVYEPGDSLVV
+292 GYREAYEPGDSLVV
-306 IPQNDPVLVDQLIDA
+306 IPQNDPVLVNQLIDA
-321 LHWDAETLIQI
+321 LNWDAETPIQM
-332 NDSDSVRSL
+332 NDSDSMRSL
-341 KDALTHDFEISKL
+341 KEALTHDFEIAKL
-354 SPVLMKNAA
+354 TPVLMKNAA
-363 QLFGNPML
+363 ELLGNPML

-379 WVQSYIYGKDVIDL
+379 WVQNYIYGKDVIDL
-393 IKDFTPVALEPKM
+393 IRDFTPVALEPNM

-421 ASSNKV
+421 ASSNKI

-441 ESHHRERFGVCSVQ
+441 EAHRRERFGVCSVQ
-455 LAERTAPGD
+455 LADRTSVGD
-464 TLPVYLKKNPN
+464 KLPVYLKKNPN
-475 FKFPYDSETPVI
+475 FKFPYDTETPVI

-505 AHQNLKGEQWLIFG
+505 AYLNLKGEQWLIFG
-519 NQNYHHDFLYQDDLE
+519 NQNYHHDFLYKDDLE
-534 SWLDTGVLSKLD
+534 QWLEEGVLSKLD
-546 LAFSRDTENK
+546 LAFSRETENK

-571 RWIEA
+571 KWIQA
-576 GAIIYLCGNKDEMA
+576 GATIYLCGNKDEMA
-590 SGVHDTFI
+590 SGVHESLI
-598 YVLIKEAHMT
+598 KVLIKECNMD

-613 AYLTDMIKNQRYQR
+613 AYLTEMIKNQRYQR

>member
-1 MQLNQN
+1 MTSVQLNQT

-27 TEQQHWL
+27 PEQQHWL
-34 SGYLLNPNTSQSL
+34 SGYLLNPAT
-47 DNDMNIQAH
+47 
-56 TSVNSIPASATSTTT
+56 TSVSDNKTDIQENEAGITETETSTSTD
-71 EQSESELASTETK
+71 QSVSEPVSASTE
-84 TEPLEVHVLY
+84 PLDVHVLY

-103 IAETFETKLKA
+103 IAETFETKLKS

-128 RASLPEVEHLFIIC
+128 RDSLPEVEHLFIIC

-156 LYDHLHSDDAPQL
+156 LYDYLHGDDAPQL
-169 NAVNFAVLA
+169 DQVNFAVLA

-196 ILGQLGAH
+196 ILGQLGAN
-204 RIADRVDCDFD
+204 RVADRVDCDFD
-215 YEETAEQWITNML
+215 YEETAEQWITNMI
-228 ELLSQVTPSSNEDTP
+228 ELLTQASSNTNEETPSVENED
-243 NVEDEV
+243 

-260 KSNPFQAEVLTNTIL
+260 KSNPFQAEVLKNTIL

-280 SREVRHLELSLE
+280 SREVRHLEISLE
-292 GYRDVYEPGDSLVV
+292 GYREAYEPGDSLVV
-306 IPQNDPVLVDQLIDA
+306 IPQNDPVLVNQLIDA
-321 LHWDAETLIQI
+321 LNWDAETPIQM
-332 NDSDSVRSL
+332 NDSDSMRSL
-341 KDALTHDFEISKL
+341 KEALTHDFEIAKL
-354 SPVLMKNAA
+354 TPVLMKNAA
-363 QLFGNPML
+363 ELLGNPML

-379 WVQSYIYGKDVIDL
+379 WVQNYIYGKDVIDL
-393 IKDFTPVALEPKM
+393 IRDFTPVALEPNM

-441 ESHHRERFGVCSVQ
+441 EAHRRERFGVCSVQ
-455 LAERTAPGD
+455 LADRTSVGD
-464 TLPVYLKKNPN
+464 KLPVYLKKNPN
-475 FKFPYDSETPVI
+475 FKFPYDTETPVI

-505 AHQNLKGEQWLIFG
+505 AYLNLKGEQWLIFG
-519 NQNYHHDFLYQDDLE
+519 NQNYHHDFLYKDDLE
-534 SWLDTGVLSKLD
+534 QWLEEGVLSKLD
-546 LAFSRDTENK
+546 LAFSRETENK

-571 RWIEA
+571 KWIQA
-576 GAIIYLCGNKDEMA
+576 GATIYLCGNKDEMA
-590 SGVHDTFI
+590 SGVHESLI
-598 YVLIKEAHMT
+598 KVLIKEGNMD

-613 AYLTDMIKNQRYQR
+613 AYLTEMIKNQRYQR

>member
-1 MQLNQN
+1 MTSVQLNQT

-27 TEQQHWL
+27 PEQQHWL
-34 SGYLLNPNTSQSL
+34 SGYLLNPAT
-47 DNDMNIQAH
+47 
-56 TSVNSIPASATSTTT
+56 TSVSDNKTDIQENEAGITETETSTSTD
-71 EQSESELASTETK
+71 QSVSEPVSASTE
-84 TEPLEVHVLY
+84 PLDVHVLY

-103 IAETFETKLKA
+103 IAETFETKLKS

-128 RASLPEVEHLFIIC
+128 RDSLPEVEHLFIIC

-156 LYDHLHSDDAPQL
+156 LYDYLHGDDAPQL
-169 NAVNFAVLA
+169 DQVNFAVLA

-196 ILGQLGAH
+196 ILGQLGAN
-204 RIADRVDCDFD
+204 RVADRVDCDFD

-228 ELLSQVTPSSNEDTP
+228 ELLTQASSNKNEETPSVENED
-243 NVEDEV
+243 

-260 KSNPFQAEVLTNTIL
+260 KSNPFQAEVLKNTIL

-280 SREVRHLELSLE
+280 SREVRHLEISLE
-292 GYRDVYEPGDSLVV
+292 GYREAYEPGDSLVV
-306 IPQNDPVLVDQLIDA
+306 IPQNDPVLVNQLIDA
-321 LHWDAETLIQI
+321 LNWDAETPIQM
-332 NDSDSVRSL
+332 NDSDSMRSL
-341 KDALTHDFEISKL
+341 KEALTHDFEIAKL
-354 SPVLMKNAA
+354 TPVLMKNAA
-363 QLFGNPML
+363 ELLGNPML

-379 WVQSYIYGKDVIDL
+379 WVQNYIYGKDVIDL
-393 IKDFTPVALEPKM
+393 IRDFTPVALEPNM

-421 ASSNKV
+421 ASSNKI

-441 ESHHRERFGVCSVQ
+441 EAHRRERFGVCSVQ
-455 LAERTAPGD
+455 LADRTSVGD
-464 TLPVYLKKNPN
+464 KLPVYLKKNPN
-475 FKFPYDSETPVI
+475 FKFPYDTETPVI

-505 AHQNLKGEQWLIFG
+505 AYLNLKGEQWLIFG
-519 NQNYHHDFLYQDDLE
+519 NQNYHHDFLYKDDLE
-534 SWLDTGVLSKLD
+534 QWLEEGVLSKLD
-546 LAFSRDTENK
+546 LAFSRETENK

-571 RWIEA
+571 KWIQA
-576 GAIIYLCGNKDEMA
+576 GATIYLCGNKDEMA
-590 SGVHDTFI
+590 SGVHESLI
-598 YVLIKEAHMT
+598 KVLIKEGNMD

-613 AYLTDMIKNQRYQR
+613 AYLTEMIKNQRYQR

>member
-1 MQLNQN
+1 MTSVQLNQT

-27 TEQQHWL
+27 PEQQHWL
-34 SGYLLNPNTSQSL
+34 SGYLLNPAT
-47 DNDMNIQAH
+47 
-56 TSVNSIPASATSTTT
+56 TSVSDNKTDIQENEAGITETETSTSTD
-71 EQSESELASTETK
+71 QSVSEPVSASTE
-84 TEPLEVHVLY
+84 PLDVHVLY

-103 IAETFETKLKA
+103 IAETFETKLKS

-128 RASLPEVEHLFIIC
+128 RDSLPEVEHLFIIC

-156 LYDHLHSDDAPQL
+156 LYDYLHGDDAPQL
-169 NAVNFAVLA
+169 DQVNFAVLA

-196 ILGQLGAH
+196 ILGQLGAN
-204 RIADRVDCDFD
+204 RVADRVDCDFD

-228 ELLSQVTPSSNEDTP
+228 ELLTQASSNTNEETPSVENED
-243 NVEDEV
+243 

-260 KSNPFQAEVLTNTIL
+260 KSNPFQAEVLKNTIL

-280 SREVRHLELSLE
+280 SREVRHLEISLE
-292 GYRDVYEPGDSLVV
+292 GYREAYEPGDSLVV
-306 IPQNDPVLVDQLIDA
+306 IPQNDPVLVNQLIDA
-321 LHWDAETLIQI
+321 LNWDAETPIQM
-332 NDSDSVRSL
+332 NDSDSMRSL
-341 KDALTHDFEISKL
+341 KEALTHDFEIAKL
-354 SPVLMKNAA
+354 TPVLMKNAA
-363 QLFGNPML
+363 ELLGNPML

-379 WVQSYIYGKDVIDL
+379 WVQNYIYGKDVIDL
-393 IKDFTPVALEPKM
+393 IRDFTPVALEPNM

-441 ESHHRERFGVCSVQ
+441 EAHRRERFGVCSVQ
-455 LAERTAPGD
+455 LADRTSVGD
-464 TLPVYLKKNPN
+464 KLHVYLKKNPN
-475 FKFPYDSETPVI
+475 FKFPYDTETPVI

-505 AHQNLKGEQWLIFG
+505 AYLNLKGEQWLIFG
-519 NQNYHHDFLYQDDLE
+519 NQNYHHDFLYKDDLE
-534 SWLDTGVLSKLD
+534 QWLEEGVLSKLD
-546 LAFSRDTENK
+546 LAFSRETENK

-571 RWIEA
+571 KWIQA
-576 GAIIYLCGNKDEMA
+576 GATIYLCGNKDEMA
-590 SGVHDTFI
+590 SGVHESLI
-598 YVLIKEAHMT
+598 KVLIKEGNLD

-613 AYLTDMIKNQRYQR
+613 AYLTEMIKNQRYQR

>member
-1 MQLNQN
+1 MNQT

-27 TEQQHWL
+27 PEQQHWL
-34 SGYLLNPNTSQSL
+34 SGYLLNPAT
-47 DNDMNIQAH
+47 
-56 TSVNSIPASATSTTT
+56 TSVSDNKTDIQENEAGITETETSTSTD
-71 EQSESELASTETK
+71 QSVSESVSASTE
-84 TEPLEVHVLY
+84 PLDVHVLY

-103 IAETFETKLKA
+103 IAETFETKLKS

-128 RASLPEVEHLFIIC
+128 RDSLPEVEHLFIIC

-156 LYDHLHSDDAPQL
+156 LYDYLHGDDAPQL
-169 NAVNFAVLA
+169 DQVNFAVLA

-196 ILGQLGAH
+196 ILGQLGAN
-204 RIADRVDCDFD
+204 RVADRVDCDFD

-228 ELLSQVTPSSNEDTP
+228 ELLTQASSNTNEETPSVENED
-243 NVEDEV
+243 

-260 KSNPFQAEVLTNTIL
+260 KSNPFQAEVLKNTIL

-280 SREVRHLELSLE
+280 SREVRHLEISLE
-292 GYRDVYEPGDSLVV
+292 GYREAYEPGDSLVV
-306 IPQNDPVLVDQLIDA
+306 IPQNDPVLVNQLIDA
-321 LHWDAETLIQI
+321 LNWDAETPIQM
-332 NDSDSVRSL
+332 NDSDSMRSL
-341 KDALTHDFEISKL
+341 KEALTHDFEIAKL
-354 SPVLMKNAA
+354 TPVLMKNAA
-363 QLFGNPML
+363 ELLGNPML

-379 WVQSYIYGKDVIDL
+379 WVQNYIYGKDVIDL
-393 IKDFTPVALEPKM
+393 IRDFTPVALEPNM

-414 PPREYSI
+414 PSREYSI

-441 ESHHRERFGVCSVQ
+441 EAHRRERFGVCSVQ
-455 LAERTAPGD
+455 LADRTSVGD
-464 TLPVYLKKNPN
+464 KLPVYLKKNPN
-475 FKFPYDSETPVI
+475 FKFPYDTETPVI

-505 AHQNLKGEQWLIFG
+505 AYLNIKGEQWLIFG
-519 NQNYHHDFLYQDDLE
+519 NQNYHHDFLYKDDLE
-534 SWLDTGVLSKLD
+534 QWLEEGVLSKLD
-546 LAFSRDTENK
+546 LAFSRETENK

-571 RWIEA
+571 KWIQA
-576 GAIIYLCGNKDEMA
+576 GATIYLCGNKDEMA
-590 SGVHDTFI
+590 SGVHESLI
-598 YVLIKEAHMT
+598 KVLIKEGNLD

-613 AYLTDMIKNQRYQR
+613 AYLTEMIKNQRYQR

>member
-1 MQLNQN
+1 MTSVQLNQT

-27 TEQQHWL
+27 PEQQHWL
-34 SGYLLNPNTSQSL
+34 SGYLLNPAT
-47 DNDMNIQAH
+47 
-56 TSVNSIPASATSTTT
+56 TSVSDNKTDIQENEAGITETETSTSTD
-71 EQSESELASTETK
+71 QSVSEPVSASTE
-84 TEPLEVHVLY
+84 PLDVHVLY

-103 IAETFETKLKA
+103 IAETFETKLKS

-128 RASLPEVEHLFIIC
+128 RDSLPEVEHLFIIC

-156 LYDHLHSDDAPQL
+156 LYDYLHGDDAPQL
-169 NAVNFAVLA
+169 DQVNFAVLA

-196 ILGQLGAH
+196 ILGQLGAN
-204 RIADRVDCDFD
+204 RVADRVDCDFD

-228 ELLSQVTPSSNEDTP
+228 ELLTQASSNTNEETPSVENED
-243 NVEDEV
+243 

-260 KSNPFQAEVLTNTIL
+260 KSNPFQAEVLKNTIL

-280 SREVRHLELSLE
+280 SREVRHLEISLE
-292 GYRDVYEPGDSLVV
+292 GYREAYEPGDSLVV
-306 IPQNDPVLVDQLIDA
+306 IPQNDPVLVNQLIDA
-321 LHWDAETLIQI
+321 LNWDAETPIQM
-332 NDSDSVRSL
+332 NDSDSMRSL
-341 KDALTHDFEISKL
+341 KEALTHDFEIAKL
-354 SPVLMKNAA
+354 TPVLMKNAA
-363 QLFGNPML
+363 ELLGNPML

-379 WVQSYIYGKDVIDL
+379 WVQNYIYGKDVIDL
-393 IKDFTPVALEPKM
+393 IRDFTPVALEPNM

-441 ESHHRERFGVCSVQ
+441 EAHRRERFGVCSVQ
-455 LAERTAPGD
+455 LADRTSVGD
-464 TLPVYLKKNPN
+464 KLPVYLKKNPN
-475 FKFPYDSETPVI
+475 FKFPYDTETPVI

-505 AHQNLKGEQWLIFG
+505 AYLNLKGEQWLIFG
-519 NQNYHHDFLYQDDLE
+519 NQNYHHDFLYKDDLE
-534 SWLDTGVLSKLD
+534 QWLEEGVLSKLD
-546 LAFSRDTENK
+546 LAFSRETENK

-571 RWIEA
+571 KWIQA
-576 GAIIYLCGNKDEMA
+576 GATIYLCGNKDEMA
-590 SGVHDTFI
+590 SGVHESLI
-598 YVLIKEAHMT
+598 KVLIKEGNLD

-613 AYLTDMIKNQRYQR
+613 AYLTEMIKNQRYQR

>member
-1 MQLNQN
+1 MQLNQT

-27 TEQQHWL
+27 PEQQHWL
-34 SGYLLNPNTSQSL
+34 SGYLLNPAT
-47 DNDMNIQAH
+47 
-56 TSVNSIPASATSTTT
+56 TSVSDNKADIQENEAGITETETSTSTD
-71 EQSESELASTETK
+71 QSVSEPVSASTE
-84 TEPLEVHVLY
+84 PLDVHVLY

-103 IAETFETKLKA
+103 IAETFETKLKS

-128 RASLPEVEHLFIIC
+128 RDSLPEVEHLFIIC

-156 LYDHLHSDDAPQL
+156 LYDYLHCDDAPQL
-169 NAVNFAVLA
+169 DQVNFAVLA

-196 ILGQLGAH
+196 ILGQLGAN
-204 RIADRVDCDFD
+204 RVADRVDCDFD

-228 ELLSQVTPSSNEDTP
+228 ELLTQASSNTNEETPSVENED
-243 NVEDEV
+243 

-260 KSNPFQAEVLTNTIL
+260 KSNPFQAEVLKNTIL

-280 SREVRHLELSLE
+280 SREVRHLEISLE
-292 GYRDVYEPGDSLVV
+292 GYREAYEPGDSLVV
-306 IPQNDPVLVDQLIDA
+306 IPQNDPVLVNQLIDA
-321 LHWDAETLIQI
+321 LNWDAETPIQM
-332 NDSDSVRSL
+332 NDSDSMRSL
-341 KDALTHDFEISKL
+341 KEALTHDFEIAKL
-354 SPVLMKNAA
+354 TPVLMKNAA
-363 QLFGNPML
+363 ELLGNPML

-379 WVQSYIYGKDVIDL
+379 WVQNYIYGKDVIDL
-393 IKDFTPVALEPKM
+393 IRDFTPVALEPNM

-421 ASSNKV
+421 ASSNKI

-441 ESHHRERFGVCSVQ
+441 EAHRRERFGVCSVQ
-455 LAERTAPGD
+455 LADRTSVGD
-464 TLPVYLKKNPN
+464 KLPVYLKKNPN
-475 FKFPYDSETPVI
+475 FKFPYDTETPVI

-505 AHQNLKGEQWLIFG
+505 AYLNLKGEQWLIFG
-519 NQNYHHDFLYQDDLE
+519 NQNYHHDFLYKDDLE
-534 SWLDTGVLSKLD
+534 QWLEEGVLSKLD
-546 LAFSRDTENK
+546 LAFSRETENK

-571 RWIEA
+571 KWIQA
-576 GAIIYLCGNKDEMA
+576 GATIYLCGNKDEMA
-590 SGVHDTFI
+590 SGVHESLI
-598 YVLIKEAHMT
+598 KVLIKEGNMD

-613 AYLTDMIKNQRYQR
+613 AYLTEMIKNQRYQR

>member
-1 MQLNQN
+1 MQLNQT

-27 TEQQHWL
+27 PEQQHWL
-34 SGYLLNPNTSQSL
+34 SGYLLNPAT
-47 DNDMNIQAH
+47 
-56 TSVNSIPASATSTTT
+56 TSVSDNKTDIQENEAGITETETSTSTD
-71 EQSESELASTETK
+71 QSVSEPVSASTE
-84 TEPLEVHVLY
+84 PLDVHVLY

-103 IAETFETKLKA
+103 IAETFETKLKS

-128 RASLPEVEHLFIIC
+128 RDSLPEVEHLFIIC

-156 LYDHLHSDDAPQL
+156 LYDYLHGDDAPQL
-169 NAVNFAVLA
+169 DQVNFAVLA

-196 ILGQLGAH
+196 ILGQLGAN
-204 RIADRVDCDFD
+204 RVADRVDCDFD

-228 ELLSQVTPSSNEDTP
+228 ELLTQASSNTNEETPSVENED
-243 NVEDEV
+243 

-260 KSNPFQAEVLTNTIL
+260 KSNPFQAEVLKNTIL

-280 SREVRHLELSLE
+280 SREVRHLEISLE
-292 GYRDVYEPGDSLVV
+292 GYREAYEPGDSLVV
-306 IPQNDPVLVDQLIDA
+306 IPQNDPVLVNQLIDA
-321 LHWDAETLIQI
+321 LNWDAETPIQM
-332 NDSDSVRSL
+332 NDSDSMRSL
-341 KDALTHDFEISKL
+341 KEALTHDFEIAKL
-354 SPVLMKNAA
+354 TPVLMKNAA
-363 QLFGNPML
+363 ELLGNPML

-379 WVQSYIYGKDVIDL
+379 WVQNYIYGKDVIDL
-393 IKDFTPVALEPKM
+393 IRDFTPVALEPNM

-441 ESHHRERFGVCSVQ
+441 EAHRRERFGVCSVQ
-455 LAERTAPGD
+455 LADRTSVGD
-464 TLPVYLKKNPN
+464 KLHVYLKKNPN
-475 FKFPYDSETPVI
+475 FKFPYDTETPVI

-505 AHQNLKGEQWLIFG
+505 AYLNLKGEQWLIFG
-519 NQNYHHDFLYQDDLE
+519 NQNYHHDFLYKDDLE
-534 SWLDTGVLSKLD
+534 QWLEEGVLSKLD
-546 LAFSRDTENK
+546 LAFSRETENK

-571 RWIEA
+571 KWIQA
-576 GAIIYLCGNKDEMA
+576 GATIYLCGNKDEMA
-590 SGVHDTFI
+590 SGVHES
-598 YVLIKEAHMT
+598 LIKVFIKEGNLD

-613 AYLTDMIKNQRYQR
+613 AYLTEMIKNQRYQR

>member
-1 MQLNQN
+1 MTSVQLNQT

-27 TEQQHWL
+27 PEQQHWL
-34 SGYLLNPNTSQSL
+34 SGYLLNPAT
-47 DNDMNIQAH
+47 
-56 TSVNSIPASATSTTT
+56 TSVSDNKTDIQENEAGITETETSTSTD
-71 EQSESELASTETK
+71 QSVSEPVSASTE
-84 TEPLEVHVLY
+84 PLDVHVLY

-103 IAETFETKLKA
+103 IAETFETKLKS

-128 RASLPEVEHLFIIC
+128 RDSLPEVEHLFIIC

-156 LYDHLHSDDAPQL
+156 LYDYLHGDDAPQL
-169 NAVNFAVLA
+169 DQVNFAVLA

-196 ILGQLGAH
+196 ILGQLGAN
-204 RIADRVDCDFD
+204 RVADRVDCDFD

-228 ELLSQVTPSSNEDTP
+228 ELLTQASSNTNEETPS
-243 NVEDEV
+243 VENDD

-260 KSNPFQAEVLTNTIL
+260 KSNPFQAEVLKNTIL

-280 SREVRHLELSLE
+280 SREVRHLEISLE
-292 GYRDVYEPGDSLVV
+292 GYREAYEPGDSLVV
-306 IPQNDPVLVDQLIDA
+306 IPQNDPVLVNQLIDA
-321 LHWDAETLIQI
+321 LNWDAETPIQM
-332 NDSDSVRSL
+332 NDSDSMRSL
-341 KDALTHDFEISKL
+341 KEALTHDFEIAKL
-354 SPVLMKNAA
+354 TPVLMKNAA
-363 QLFGNPML
+363 ELLGNPML

-379 WVQSYIYGKDVIDL
+379 WVQNYIYGKDVIDL
-393 IKDFTPVALEPKM
+393 IRDFTPVALEPNM

-441 ESHHRERFGVCSVQ
+441 EAHRRERFGVCSVQ
-455 LAERTAPGD
+455 LADRTSVGD
-464 TLPVYLKKNPN
+464 KLPVYLKKNPN
-475 FKFPYDSETPVI
+475 FKFPYDTETPVI

-505 AHQNLKGEQWLIFG
+505 AYLNLKGEQWLIFG
-519 NQNYHHDFLYQDDLE
+519 NQNYHHDFLYKDDLE
-534 SWLDTGVLSKLD
+534 QWLEEGVLSKLD
-546 LAFSRDTENK
+546 LAFSRETENK

-571 RWIEA
+571 KWIQA
-576 GAIIYLCGNKDEMA
+576 GATIYLCGNKDEMA
-590 SGVHDTFI
+590 SGVHESLI
-598 YVLIKEAHMT
+598 KVLIKEGNMD

-613 AYLTDMIKNQRYQR
+613 AYLTEMIKSQRYQR

>member
-1 MQLNQN
+1 MQLNQT

-27 TEQQHWL
+27 PEQQHWL
-34 SGYLLNPNTSQSL
+34 SGYLLNPAT
-47 DNDMNIQAH
+47 
-56 TSVNSIPASATSTTT
+56 TSVSDNKTDIQENEAGITETETSTSTD
-71 EQSESELASTETK
+71 QSVSESVSASTE
-84 TEPLEVHVLY
+84 PLDVHVLY

-103 IAETFETKLKA
+103 IAETFETKLKS

-128 RASLPEVEHLFIIC
+128 RDSLPEVEHLFIIC

-156 LYDHLHSDDAPQL
+156 LYDYLHGDDAPQL
-169 NAVNFAVLA
+169 DQVNFAVLA

-196 ILGQLGAH
+196 ILGQLGAN
-204 RIADRVDCDFD
+204 RVADRVDCDFD
-215 YEETAEQWITNML
+215 YEETAEQWITNMI
-228 ELLSQVTPSSNEDTP
+228 ELLTQASSNTNEETPSVENED
-243 NVEDEV
+243 

-260 KSNPFQAEVLTNTIL
+260 KSNPFQAEVLKNTIL

-280 SREVRHLELSLE
+280 SREVRHLEISLE
-292 GYRDVYEPGDSLVV
+292 GYREAYEPGDSLVV
-306 IPQNDPVLVDQLIDA
+306 IPQNDPVLVNQLIDA
-321 LHWDAETLIQI
+321 LNWDAETPIQM
-332 NDSDSVRSL
+332 NDSDSMRSL
-341 KDALTHDFEISKL
+341 KEALTHDFEIAKL
-354 SPVLMKNAA
+354 TPVLMKNAA
-363 QLFGNPML
+363 ELLGNPML

-379 WVQSYIYGKDVIDL
+379 WVQNYIYGKDVIDL
-393 IKDFTPVALEPKM
+393 IRDFTPVALEPNM

-441 ESHHRERFGVCSVQ
+441 EAHRRERFGVCSVQ
-455 LAERTAPGD
+455 LADRTSVGD
-464 TLPVYLKKNPN
+464 KLPVYLKKNPN
-475 FKFPYDSETPVI
+475 FKFPYDTETPVI

-505 AHQNLKGEQWLIFG
+505 AYLNLKGEQWLIFG
-519 NQNYHHDFLYQDDLE
+519 NQNYHHDFLYKDDLE
-534 SWLDTGVLSKLD
+534 QWLEEGVLSKLD
-546 LAFSRDTENK
+546 LAFSRETENK

-571 RWIEA
+571 KWIQA
-576 GAIIYLCGNKDEMA
+576 GATIYLCGNKDEMA
-590 SGVHDTFI
+590 SGVHESLI
-598 YVLIKEAHMT
+598 KVLIKEGNLD

-613 AYLTDMIKNQRYQR
+613 AYLTEMIKNQRYQR

>member
-1 MQLNQN
+1 MQLNQT

-27 TEQQHWL
+27 PEQQHWL
-34 SGYLLNPNTSQSL
+34 SGYLLNPAT
-47 DNDMNIQAH
+47 
-56 TSVNSIPASATSTTT
+56 TSVSDNKADIQENEAGITKTETSTSTD
-71 EQSESELASTETK
+71 QSVSEPVSASTE
-84 TEPLEVHVLY
+84 PLDVHVLY

-103 IAETFETKLKA
+103 IAETFETKLKS

-128 RASLPEVEHLFIIC
+128 RDSLPEVEHLFIIC

-156 LYDHLHSDDAPQL
+156 LYDYLHGDDAPQL
-169 NAVNFAVLA
+169 DQVNFAVLA

-196 ILGQLGAH
+196 ILGQLGAN
-204 RIADRVDCDFD
+204 RVADRVDCDFD

-228 ELLSQVTPSSNEDTP
+228 ELLTQASSNTNEETPSVENED
-243 NVEDEV
+243 

-260 KSNPFQAEVLTNTIL
+260 KFNPFQAEVLKNTIL

-280 SREVRHLELSLE
+280 SREVRHLEISLE
-292 GYRDVYEPGDSLVV
+292 GYREAYEPGDSLVV
-306 IPQNDPVLVDQLIDA
+306 IPQNDPVLVNQLIDA
-321 LHWDAETLIQI
+321 LNWDAETPIQM
-332 NDSDSVRSL
+332 NDSDSMRSL
-341 KDALTHDFEISKL
+341 KEALTHDFEIAKL
-354 SPVLMKNAA
+354 TPVLMKNAA
-363 QLFGNPML
+363 ELLGNPML

-379 WVQSYIYGKDVIDL
+379 WVQNYIYGKDVIDL
-393 IKDFTPVALEPKM
+393 IRDFTPVALEPNM

-421 ASSNKV
+421 ASSNKI

-441 ESHHRERFGVCSVQ
+441 EAHRRERFGVCSVQ
-455 LAERTAPGD
+455 LADRTSVGD
-464 TLPVYLKKNPN
+464 KLPVYLKKNPN
-475 FKFPYDSETPVI
+475 FKFPYDTETPVI

-505 AHQNLKGEQWLIFG
+505 AYLNLKGEQWLIFG
-519 NQNYHHDFLYQDDLE
+519 NQNYHHDFLYKDDLE
-534 SWLDTGVLSKLD
+534 QWLEEGVLSKLD
-546 LAFSRDTENK
+546 LAFSRETENK

-571 RWIEA
+571 KWIQA
-576 GAIIYLCGNKDEMA
+576 GATIYLCGNKDEMA
-590 SGVHDTFI
+590 SGVHESLI
-598 YVLIKEAHMT
+598 KVLIKEGNMD

-613 AYLTDMIKNQRYQR
+613 AYLTEMIKNQRYQR

>member
-1 MQLNQN
+1 MTSVQLNQT

-27 TEQQHWL
+27 PEQQHWL
-34 SGYLLNPNTSQSL
+34 SGYLLNPAT
-47 DNDMNIQAH
+47 
-56 TSVNSIPASATSTTT
+56 TSVSDNKTDIQENEAGITETETSTSTD
-71 EQSESELASTETK
+71 QSVSEPVSASTE
-84 TEPLEVHVLY
+84 PLDVHVLY

-103 IAETFETKLKA
+103 IAETFETKLKS

-128 RASLPEVEHLFIIC
+128 RDSLPEVEHLFIIC

-156 LYDHLHSDDAPQL
+156 LYDYLHGDDAPQL
-169 NAVNFAVLA
+169 DQVNFAVLA

-196 ILGQLGAH
+196 ILGQLGAN
-204 RIADRVDCDFD
+204 RVADRVDCDFD

-228 ELLSQVTPSSNEDTP
+228 ELLTQTSSNTNEETPSVENED
-243 NVEDEV
+243 

-260 KSNPFQAEVLTNTIL
+260 KSNPFQAEVLKNTIL
-275 TQPEA
+275 TQPET
-280 SREVRHLELSLE
+280 SREVRHLEISLE
-292 GYRDVYEPGDSLVV
+292 GYREAYEPGDSLVV
-306 IPQNDPVLVDQLIDA
+306 IPQNDPVLVNQLIDA
-321 LHWDAETLIQI
+321 LNWDAETPIQM
-332 NDSDSVRSL
+332 NDSDSMRSL
-341 KDALTHDFEISKL
+341 KEALTHDFEIAKL
-354 SPVLMKNAA
+354 TPVLMKNAA
-363 QLFGNPML
+363 ELLGNPML

-379 WVQSYIYGKDVIDL
+379 WVQNYIYGKDVIDL
-393 IKDFTPVALEPKM
+393 IRDFTPVALEPNM

-441 ESHHRERFGVCSVQ
+441 EAHRRERFGVCSVQ
-455 LAERTAPGD
+455 LADRTSVGD
-464 TLPVYLKKNPN
+464 KLPVYLKKNPN
-475 FKFPYDSETPVI
+475 FKFPYDTETPVI

-505 AHQNLKGEQWLIFG
+505 AYLNIKGEQWLIFG
-519 NQNYHHDFLYQDDLE
+519 NQNYHHDFLYKDDLE
-534 SWLDTGVLSKLD
+534 QWLEEGVLSKLD
-546 LAFSRDTENK
+546 LAFSRETENK

-571 RWIEA
+571 KWIQA
-576 GAIIYLCGNKDEMA
+576 GATIYLCGNKDEMA
-590 SGVHDTFI
+590 SGVHESLI
-598 YVLIKEAHMT
+598 KVLIKEGNMD

-613 AYLTDMIKNQRYQR
+613 AYLTEMIKNQRYQR

>member
-1 MQLNQN
+1 MTSVQLNQT

-27 TEQQHWL
+27 PEQQHWL
-34 SGYLLNPNTSQSL
+34 SGYLLNPAT
-47 DNDMNIQAH
+47 
-56 TSVNSIPASATSTTT
+56 TSVSDNKTDIQENEAGITETETSTSTD
-71 EQSESELASTETK
+71 QSVSEPVSASTE
-84 TEPLEVHVLY
+84 PLDVHVLY

-103 IAETFETKLKA
+103 IAETFETKLKS

-128 RASLPEVEHLFIIC
+128 RDSLPEVEHLFIIC

-156 LYDHLHSDDAPQL
+156 LYDYLHGDDAPQL
-169 NAVNFAVLA
+169 DQVNFAVLA

-196 ILGQLGAH
+196 ILGQLGAN
-204 RIADRVDCDFD
+204 RVADRVDCDFD

-228 ELLSQVTPSSNEDTP
+228 ELLTQASSNTNEETPSVENED
-243 NVEDEV
+243 

-260 KSNPFQAEVLTNTIL
+260 KSNPFQAEVLKNTIL

-280 SREVRHLELSLE
+280 SREVRHLEISLE
-292 GYRDVYEPGDSLVV
+292 GYREAYEPGDSLVV
-306 IPQNDPVLVDQLIDA
+306 IPQNDPVLVNQLIDA
-321 LHWDAETLIQI
+321 LNWDAETPIQM
-332 NDSDSVRSL
+332 NDSDSMRSL
-341 KDALTHDFEISKL
+341 KEALTHDFEIAKL
-354 SPVLMKNAA
+354 TPVLMKNAA
-363 QLFGNPML
+363 ELLGNPML

-379 WVQSYIYGKDVIDL
+379 WVQNYIYGKDVIDL
-393 IKDFTPVALEPKM
+393 IRDFTPVALEPNM

-421 ASSNKV
+421 ASSNKI

-441 ESHHRERFGVCSVQ
+441 EAHRRERFGVCSVQ
-455 LAERTAPGD
+455 LADRTSVGD
-464 TLPVYLKKNPN
+464 KLPVYLKKNPN
-475 FKFPYDSETPVI
+475 FKFPYDTETPVI

-505 AHQNLKGEQWLIFG
+505 AYLNLKGEQWLIFG
-519 NQNYHHDFLYQDDLE
+519 NQNYHHDFLYKDDLE
-534 SWLDTGVLSKLD
+534 QWLEEGVLSKLD
-546 LAFSRDTENK
+546 LAFSRETENK

-571 RWIEA
+571 KWIQA
-576 GAIIYLCGNKDEMA
+576 GATIYLCGNKDEMA
-590 SGVHDTFI
+590 SGVHESLI
-598 YVLIKEAHMT
+598 KVLIKEGNLD

-613 AYLTDMIKNQRYQR
+613 AYLTEMIKNQRYQR

>member
-1 MQLNQN
+1 MTSVQLNQT

-27 TEQQHWL
+27 PEQQHWL
-34 SGYLLNPNTSQSL
+34 SGYLLNPAT
-47 DNDMNIQAH
+47 
-56 TSVNSIPASATSTTT
+56 TSVSDNKTDIQENEAGITETETSTSTD
-71 EQSESELASTETK
+71 QSVSEPVSASTE
-84 TEPLEVHVLY
+84 PLDVHVLY

-103 IAETFETKLKA
+103 IAETFETKLKS

-128 RASLPEVEHLFIIC
+128 RDSLPEVEHLFIIC

-156 LYDHLHSDDAPQL
+156 LYDYLHGDDAPQL
-169 NAVNFAVLA
+169 DQVNFAVLA

-196 ILGQLGAH
+196 ILGQLGAN
-204 RIADRVDCDFD
+204 RVADRVDCDFD

-228 ELLSQVTPSSNEDTP
+228 ELLTQTSSNTNEETPSVENED
-243 NVEDEV
+243 

-260 KSNPFQAEVLTNTIL
+260 KSNPFQAEVLKNTIL
-275 TQPEA
+275 TQPET
-280 SREVRHLELSLE
+280 SREVRHLEISLE
-292 GYRDVYEPGDSLVV
+292 GYREAYEPGDSLVV
-306 IPQNDPVLVDQLIDA
+306 IPQNDPVLVNQLIDA
-321 LHWDAETLIQI
+321 LNWDAETPIQM
-332 NDSDSVRSL
+332 NDSDSMRSL
-341 KDALTHDFEISKL
+341 KEALTHDFEIAKL
-354 SPVLMKNAA
+354 TPVLMKNAA
-363 QLFGNPML
+363 ELLGNPML

-379 WVQSYIYGKDVIDL
+379 WVQNYIYGKDVIDL
-393 IKDFTPVALEPKM
+393 IRDFTPVALEPNM

-441 ESHHRERFGVCSVQ
+441 EAHRRERFGVCSVQ
-455 LAERTAPGD
+455 LADRTSVGD
-464 TLPVYLKKNPN
+464 KLPVYLKKNPN
-475 FKFPYDSETPVI
+475 FKFPYDTETPVI

-505 AHQNLKGEQWLIFG
+505 AYLNLKGEQWLIFG
-519 NQNYHHDFLYQDDLE
+519 NQNYHHDFLYKDDLE
-534 SWLDTGVLSKLD
+534 QWLEEGVLSKLD
-546 LAFSRDTENK
+546 LAFSRETENK

-571 RWIEA
+571 KWIQA
-576 GAIIYLCGNKDEMA
+576 GATIYLCGNKDEMA
-590 SGVHDTFI
+590 SGVHESLI
-598 YVLIKEAHMT
+598 KVLIKEGNMD

-613 AYLTDMIKNQRYQR
+613 AYLTEMIKNQRYQR

>member
-1 MQLNQN
+1 MQLNQT

-27 TEQQHWL
+27 PEQQHWL
-34 SGYLLNPNTSQSL
+34 SGYLLNPAT
-47 DNDMNIQAH
+47 
-56 TSVNSIPASATSTTT
+56 TSVSDNKADIQENEAGITKTETSTSTD
-71 EQSESELASTETK
+71 QSVSEPVSASTE
-84 TEPLEVHVLY
+84 PLDVHVLY

-103 IAETFETKLKA
+103 IAETFETKLKS
-114 QNLNVHLWDMDDFP
+114 QHLNVHLWDMDDFP
-128 RASLPEVEHLFIIC
+128 RDSLPEVEHLFIIC

-156 LYDHLHSDDAPQL
+156 LYDYLHGDDAPQL
-169 NAVNFAVLA
+169 DQVNFAVLA

-196 ILGQLGAH
+196 ILGQLGAN
-204 RIADRVDCDFD
+204 RVADRVDCDFD

-228 ELLSQVTPSSNEDTP
+228 ELLTQASSNTNEETPSVENED
-243 NVEDEV
+243 

-260 KSNPFQAEVLTNTIL
+260 KSNPFQAEVLKNTIL

-280 SREVRHLELSLE
+280 SREVRHLEISLE
-292 GYRDVYEPGDSLVV
+292 GYREAYEPGDSLVV
-306 IPQNDPVLVDQLIDA
+306 IPQNDPVLVNQLIDA
-321 LHWDAETLIQI
+321 LNWDAETPIQM
-332 NDSDSVRSL
+332 NDSDSMRSL
-341 KDALTHDFEISKL
+341 KEALTHDFEIAKL
-354 SPVLMKNAA
+354 TPVLMKNAA
-363 QLFGNPML
+363 ELLGNPML

-379 WVQSYIYGKDVIDL
+379 WVQNYIYGKDVIDL
-393 IKDFTPVALEPKM
+393 IRDFTPVALEPNM

-441 ESHHRERFGVCSVQ
+441 EAHRRERFGVCSVQ
-455 LAERTAPGD
+455 LADRTSVGD
-464 TLPVYLKKNPN
+464 KLPVYLKKNPN
-475 FKFPYDSETPVI
+475 FKFPYDTETPVI

-505 AHQNLKGEQWLIFG
+505 AYLNIKGEQWLIFG
-519 NQNYHHDFLYQDDLE
+519 NQNYHHDFLYKDDLE
-534 SWLDTGVLSKLD
+534 QWLEEGVLSKLD
-546 LAFSRDTENK
+546 LAFSRETENK

-571 RWIEA
+571 KWIQA
-576 GAIIYLCGNKDEMA
+576 GATIYLCGNKDEMA
-590 SGVHDTFI
+590 SGVHESLI
-598 YVLIKEAHMT
+598 KVLIKEGNLD

-613 AYLTDMIKNQRYQR
+613 AYLTEMIKNQRYQR

>member
-1 MQLNQN
+1 MQLNQT

-27 TEQQHWL
+27 PEQQHWL
-34 SGYLLNPNTSQSL
+34 SGYLLNPAT
-47 DNDMNIQAH
+47 
-56 TSVNSIPASATSTTT
+56 TSVSDNKTDIQENEAGITETETSTSTD
-71 EQSESELASTETK
+71 QSVSEPVSASTE
-84 TEPLEVHVLY
+84 PLDVHVLY

-103 IAETFETKLKA
+103 IAETFETKLKS

-128 RASLPEVEHLFIIC
+128 RDSLPEVEHLFIIC

-156 LYDHLHSDDAPQL
+156 LYDYLHGDDAPQL
-169 NAVNFAVLA
+169 DQVNFAVLA

-196 ILGQLGAH
+196 ILGQLGAN
-204 RIADRVDCDFD
+204 RVADRVDCDFD

-228 ELLSQVTPSSNEDTP
+228 ELLTQASSNTNEETPSVENED
-243 NVEDEV
+243 

-260 KSNPFQAEVLTNTIL
+260 KSNPFQAEVLKNTIL

-280 SREVRHLELSLE
+280 SREVRHLEISLE
-292 GYRDVYEPGDSLVV
+292 GYREAYEPGDSLVV
-306 IPQNDPVLVDQLIDA
+306 IPQNDPVLVNQLIDA
-321 LHWDAETLIQI
+321 LNWDAETPIQM
-332 NDSDSVRSL
+332 NDSDSMRSL
-341 KDALTHDFEISKL
+341 KEALTHDFEIAKL
-354 SPVLMKNAA
+354 TPVLMKNAA
-363 QLFGNPML
+363 ELLGNPML

-379 WVQSYIYGKDVIDL
+379 WVQNYIYGKDVIDL
-393 IKDFTPVALEPKM
+393 IRDFTPVALEPNM

-441 ESHHRERFGVCSVQ
+441 EAHRRERFGVCSVQ
-455 LAERTAPGD
+455 LADRTSVGD
-464 TLPVYLKKNPN
+464 KLPVYLKKNPN
-475 FKFPYDSETPVI
+475 FKFPYDTETPVI

-505 AHQNLKGEQWLIFG
+505 AYLNIKGEQWLIFG
-519 NQNYHHDFLYQDDLE
+519 NQNYHHDFLYKDDLE
-534 SWLDTGVLSKLD
+534 QWLEEGVLSKLD
-546 LAFSRDTENK
+546 LAFSRETENK

-571 RWIEA
+571 KWIQA
-576 GAIIYLCGNKDEMA
+576 GATIYLCGNKDEMA
-590 SGVHDTFI
+590 SGVHESLI
-598 YVLIKEAHMT
+598 KVLIKEGNMD

-613 AYLTDMIKNQRYQR
+613 AYLTEMIKNQRYQR

>member
-1 MQLNQN
+1 MQLNQT

-27 TEQQHWL
+27 PEQQHWL
-34 SGYLLNPNTSQSL
+34 SGYLLNPAT
-47 DNDMNIQAH
+47 
-56 TSVNSIPASATSTTT
+56 TSVSDNKTDIQENEAGITETETSTSTDLSV
-71 EQSESELASTETK
+71 SEPVSASTE
-84 TEPLEVHVLY
+84 PLDVHVLY

-103 IAETFETKLKA
+103 IAETFETKLKS

-128 RASLPEVEHLFIIC
+128 RDSLPEVEHLFIIC

-156 LYDHLHSDDAPQL
+156 LYDYLHGDDAPQL
-169 NAVNFAVLA
+169 DQVNFAVLA

-196 ILGQLGAH
+196 ILGQLGAN
-204 RIADRVDCDFD
+204 RVADRVDCDFD

-228 ELLSQVTPSSNEDTP
+228 ELLTQASSNTNEETPSVENED
-243 NVEDEV
+243 

-260 KSNPFQAEVLTNTIL
+260 KSNPFQAEVLKNTIL

-280 SREVRHLELSLE
+280 SREVRHLEISLE
-292 GYRDVYEPGDSLVV
+292 GYREAYEPGDSLVV
-306 IPQNDPVLVDQLIDA
+306 IPQNDPVLVNQLIDA
-321 LHWDAETLIQI
+321 LNWDAETPIQM
-332 NDSDSVRSL
+332 NDSDSMRSL
-341 KDALTHDFEISKL
+341 KEALTHDFEIAKL
-354 SPVLMKNAA
+354 TPVLMKNAA
-363 QLFGNPML
+363 ELLGNPML

-379 WVQSYIYGKDVIDL
+379 WVQNYIYGKDVIDL
-393 IKDFTPVALEPKM
+393 IRDFTPVALEPNM

-441 ESHHRERFGVCSVQ
+441 EAHRRERFGVCSVQ
-455 LAERTAPGD
+455 LADRTSVGD
-464 TLPVYLKKNPN
+464 KLPVYLKKNPN
-475 FKFPYDSETPVI
+475 FKFPYDTETPVI

-505 AHQNLKGEQWLIFG
+505 AYLNIKGEQWLIFG
-519 NQNYHHDFLYQDDLE
+519 NQNYHHDFLYKDDLE
-534 SWLDTGVLSKLD
+534 QWLEEGVLSKLD
-546 LAFSRDTENK
+546 LAFSRETENK

-571 RWIEA
+571 KWIQA
-576 GAIIYLCGNKDEMA
+576 GATIYLCGNKDEMA
-590 SGVHDTFI
+590 SGVHESLI
-598 YVLIKEAHMT
+598 KVLIKEGNLD

-613 AYLTDMIKNQRYQR
+613 AYLTEMIKNQRYQR

>member
-1 MQLNQN
+1 MQLNQT

-27 TEQQHWL
+27 PEQQHWL
-34 SGYLLNPNTSQSL
+34 SGYLLNPAT
-47 DNDMNIQAH
+47 
-56 TSVNSIPASATSTTT
+56 TSVSDNKTDIQENEAGITETETSTSTD
-71 EQSESELASTETK
+71 QSVSEPVSASTE
-84 TEPLEVHVLY
+84 PLDVHVLY

-103 IAETFETKLKA
+103 IAETFETKLKS

-128 RASLPEVEHLFIIC
+128 RDSLPEVEHLFIIC

-156 LYDHLHSDDAPQL
+156 LYDYLHGDDAPQL
-169 NAVNFAVLA
+169 DQVNFAVLA

-196 ILGQLGAH
+196 ILGQLGAN
-204 RIADRVDCDFD
+204 RVADRVDCDFD

-228 ELLSQVTPSSNEDTP
+228 ELLTQTSSNTNEETPSVENED
-243 NVEDEV
+243 

-260 KSNPFQAEVLTNTIL
+260 KSNPFQAEVLKNTIL

-280 SREVRHLELSLE
+280 SREVRHLEISLE
-292 GYRDVYEPGDSLVV
+292 GYREAYEPGDSLVV
-306 IPQNDPVLVDQLIDA
+306 IPQNDPVLVNQLIDA
-321 LHWDAETLIQI
+321 LNWDAETPIQM
-332 NDSDSVRSL
+332 NDSDSMRSL
-341 KDALTHDFEISKL
+341 KEALTHDFEIAKL
-354 SPVLMKNAA
+354 TPVLMKNAA
-363 QLFGNPML
+363 ELLGNPML

-379 WVQSYIYGKDVIDL
+379 WVQNYIYGKDVIDL
-393 IKDFTPVALEPKM
+393 IRDFTPVALEPNM

-441 ESHHRERFGVCSVQ
+441 EAHRRERFGVCSVQ
-455 LAERTAPGD
+455 LADRTSVGD
-464 TLPVYLKKNPN
+464 KLPVYLKKNPN
-475 FKFPYDSETPVI
+475 FKFPYDTETPVI

-505 AHQNLKGEQWLIFG
+505 AYLNLKGEQWLIFG
-519 NQNYHHDFLYQDDLE
+519 NQNYHHDFLYKDDLE
-534 SWLDTGVLSKLD
+534 QWLEEGVLSKLD
-546 LAFSRDTENK
+546 LAFSRETENK

-571 RWIEA
+571 KWIQA
-576 GAIIYLCGNKDEMA
+576 GATIYLCGNKDEMA
-590 SGVHDTFI
+590 SGVHESLI
-598 YVLIKEAHMT
+598 KVLIKEGNLD

-613 AYLTDMIKNQRYQR
+613 DYLTEMIKNQRYQR

>member
-1 MQLNQN
+1 MTSVQLNQT

-27 TEQQHWL
+27 PEQQHWL
-34 SGYLLNPNTSQSL
+34 SGYLLNPAT
-47 DNDMNIQAH
+47 
-56 TSVNSIPASATSTTT
+56 TSVSDNKADIQENEAGITETETSTSTD
-71 EQSESELASTETK
+71 QSVSEPVSASTE
-84 TEPLEVHVLY
+84 PLDVHVLY

-103 IAETFETKLKA
+103 IAETFETKLKS

-128 RASLPEVEHLFIIC
+128 RDSLPEVEHLFIIC

-156 LYDHLHSDDAPQL
+156 LYDYLHGDDAPQL
-169 NAVNFAVLA
+169 DQVNFAVLA

-196 ILGQLGAH
+196 ILGQLGAN
-204 RIADRVDCDFD
+204 RVADRVDCDFD

-228 ELLSQVTPSSNEDTP
+228 ELLTQASSNTNEETPSVENED
-243 NVEDEV
+243 

-260 KSNPFQAEVLTNTIL
+260 KSNPFQAEVLKNTIL

-280 SREVRHLELSLE
+280 SREVRHLEISLE
-292 GYRDVYEPGDSLVV
+292 GYREAYEPGDSLVV
-306 IPQNDPVLVDQLIDA
+306 IPQNDPVLVNQLIDA
-321 LHWDAETLIQI
+321 LNWDAETPIQM
-332 NDSDSVRSL
+332 NDSDSMRSL
-341 KDALTHDFEISKL
+341 KEALTHDFEIAKL
-354 SPVLMKNAA
+354 TPVLMKNAA
-363 QLFGNPML
+363 ELLGNPML

-379 WVQSYIYGKDVIDL
+379 WVQNYIYGKDVIDL
-393 IKDFTPVALEPKM
+393 IRDFTPVALEPNM

-421 ASSNKV
+421 ASSNKI

-441 ESHHRERFGVCSVQ
+441 EAHRRERFGVCSVQ
-455 LAERTAPGD
+455 LADRTSVGD
-464 TLPVYLKKNPN
+464 KLPVYLKKNPN
-475 FKFPYDSETPVI
+475 FKFPYDTETPVI

-505 AHQNLKGEQWLIFG
+505 AYLNLKGEQWLIFG
-519 NQNYHHDFLYQDDLE
+519 NQNYHHDFLYKDDLE
-534 SWLDTGVLSKLD
+534 QWLEEGVLSKLD
-546 LAFSRDTENK
+546 LAFSRETENK

-571 RWIEA
+571 KWIQA
-576 GAIIYLCGNKDEMA
+576 GATIYLCGNKDEMA
-590 SGVHDTFI
+590 SGVHESLI
-598 YVLIKEAHMT
+598 KVLIKEGNMD

-613 AYLTDMIKNQRYQR
+613 AYLTEMIKNQRYQR